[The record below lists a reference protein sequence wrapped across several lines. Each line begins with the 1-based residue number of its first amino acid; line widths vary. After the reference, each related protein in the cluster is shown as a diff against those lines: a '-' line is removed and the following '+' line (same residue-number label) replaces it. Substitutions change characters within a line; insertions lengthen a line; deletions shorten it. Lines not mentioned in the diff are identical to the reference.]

1 MEQVKED
8 CEKLIASETM
18 DKDHALGMMR
28 IQHAME
34 NLLLML
40 EHEKLTEINDLN
52 HEIRLLQAEKDKN
65 NKVDKLEE
73 ELLLQKK
80 TSTLL
85 SQTLD
90 KIDTV
95 VDKLYKQNEKNS
107 ADIQKIV
114 DDFQVLQDDFLQT
127 KTEFKQLLAHVSSM
141 PQKKK

>member
-1 MEQVKED
+1 
-8 CEKLIASETM
+8 M